1 MKKILLAA
9 FLLLPLNAVAEHM
22 DVIEFKMLE
31 GCSMDQYMAI
41 VKDFNEWGKGYDY
54 KAKIA
59 FPLQSHNLTSVY
71 WLGTSPNAAA
81 FGKAWDAWRDGLA
94 DPKSGP
100 SKLSA
105 RFAECSENLGRRSYD
120 VF

>member
-31 GCSMDQYMAI
+31 GCSVEQYLAI
-41 VKDFNEWGKGYDY
+41 IEDFNKWGEDYGYET
-54 KAKIA
+54 KIA
-59 FPLQSHNLTSVY
+59 FPLQSNNLTSVY
-71 WLGTSPNAAA
+71 WLGMSANAAA
-81 FGKAWDAWRDGLA
+81 FGRAWDAWRDALSDA
-94 DPKSGP
+94 DSVPA
-100 SKLSA
+100 KLSA

>member
-41 VKDFNEWGKGYDY
+41 VEDFNKWGK
-54 KAKIA
+54 
-59 FPLQSHNLTSVY
+59 
-71 WLGTSPNAAA
+71 
-81 FGKAWDAWRDGLA
+81 
-94 DPKSGP
+94 
-100 SKLSA
+100 
-105 RFAECSENLGRRSYD
+105 E
-120 VF
+120 